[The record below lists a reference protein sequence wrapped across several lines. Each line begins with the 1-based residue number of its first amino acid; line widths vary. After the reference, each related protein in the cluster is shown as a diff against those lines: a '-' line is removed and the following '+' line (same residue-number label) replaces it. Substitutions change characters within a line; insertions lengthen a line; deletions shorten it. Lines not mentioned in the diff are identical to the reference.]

1 MSNNSNMDS
10 ATQRTHQFEII
21 VPKKNISLDA
31 TILST
36 LMSCA
41 RLADFRFN
49 LNMVSTSGKSPSL
62 EKGSIIH
69 KVLETYYSHMVNG
82 FTREQAIS
90 QGLAAGKMYAM
101 GCTCSG
107 FIPTAEKPVPE
118 CKHKPDEF
126 PGVKLD
132 TKDVQWVLDTCVE
145 YFDYYKNDHWVPLEV
160 EVTKGEVLYEDDE
173 IRILW
178 KAKLDLVVD
187 TNQGIYPVDH
197 KSMMQRRP
205 TLSLNNQFMGQCL
218 IQKTRGMFVNK
229 IGLQTTLKSADK
241 FQRVLVPYSIDRLL
255 EWQST
260 ILPYYAK
267 LLLMYTNDGYWPP
280 NFTHCENK
288 YSICEFKDV
297 CESNRDMREEELR
310 NNFMVGQGW
319 DV

>member
-1 MSNNSNMDS
+1 MD
-10 ATQRTHQFEII
+10 AVTHKQHQLEII
-21 VPKKNISLDA
+21 VPKKNVILDA

-36 LMSCA
+36 LMSCP
-41 RLADFRFN
+41 RLTDFRFN
-49 LNMVSTSGKSPSL
+49 LNMVSVGGKSPSL

-69 KVLETYYSHMVNG
+69 KILETYYGHLIHG
-82 FTREQAIS
+82 FDRQQAIG
-90 QGLAAGKMYAM
+90 QALAAGKLYAA
-101 GCTCSG
+101 GCSCAG
-107 FIPTAEKPVPE
+107 FVPSEAQPNPE
-118 CKHKPDEF
+118 CKHKPDEY
-126 PGVKLD
+126 PGVRLE
-132 TKDVQWVLDTCVE
+132 TKDVQWVIDTCQE
-145 YFDYYKNDHWVPLEV
+145 YFDYYKNDHWVPLMV
-160 EVTKGEVLYEDDE
+160 EETKGEILYEDDE

-205 TLSLNNQFMGQCL
+205 TLSLNNQFMGQCM
-218 IQKTRGMFVNK
+218 IMKTRGMFVNK
-229 IGLQTTLKSADK
+229 VGLQTTLKPADK
-241 FQRVLVPYSIDRLL
+241 FQRVLVPYSVDRLL

-310 NNFMVGQGW
+310 NNFVVGKGW

>member
-1 MSNNSNMDS
+1 MTFSNMDS
-10 ATQRTHQFEII
+10 SKLKEHQLSVI
-21 VPKKNISLDA
+21 VPKKNIILDA

-49 LNMVSTSGKSPSL
+49 LNMVSLGGKSPSL

-69 KVLETYYSHMVNG
+69 KVMETYYGHIIKG
-82 FTREQAIS
+82 FNRDQSIGQAMS
-90 QGLAAGKMYAM
+90 AGKLYAM
-101 GCTCSG
+101 GCTCAG
-107 FIPTAEKPVPE
+107 FIPSEENPLPE
-118 CKHKPDEF
+118 CKHKPDEY
-126 PGVKLD
+126 PGVQLD
-132 TKDVQWVLDTCVE
+132 TKDVQWVMDTCME
-145 YFDYYKNDHWVPLEV
+145 YFDYYKSDHWIPLVV
-160 EVTKGEVLYEDDE
+160 EETKGEQVYEDDE
-173 IRILW
+173 IRIMW

-197 KSMMQRRP
+197 KSMQSRRP
-205 TLSLNNQFMGQCL
+205 TLSLNNQFMGQC
-218 IQKTRGMFVNK
+218 IIMKTRGMIVNK
-229 IGLQTTLKSADK
+229 IGLQTSLKPADK

-288 YSICEFKDV
+288 YSICEFKEV
-297 CESNRDMREEELR
+297 CESNRDMREEELK
-310 NNFMVGQGW
+310 NNFIVGKGW

>member
-1 MSNNSNMDS
+1 MTSED
-10 ATQRTHQFEII
+10 QRRQHHLQIL

-49 LNMVSTSGKSPSL
+49 LNMVSTSGSSPSL

-69 KVLETYYSHMVNG
+69 KVLEVFYSHIIMG
-82 FTREQAIS
+82 FDRDKAIGQA
-90 QGLAAGKMYAM
+90 LAAGQLYAM
-101 GCTCSG
+101 GCTCRD
-107 FIPTAEKPVPE
+107 FVPNEAFKQPE
-118 CKHKPDEF
+118 CGHKVNEY
-126 PGVKLD
+126 PGVRL
-132 TKDVQWVLDTCVE
+132 TTPDVTHVLNTCAE
-145 YFDYYKNDHWVPLEV
+145 YFDYYKDDHWTPLFV
-160 EVTKGEVLYEDDE
+160 EETKGEILYEDDE

-178 KAKLDLVVD
+178 KAKIDLGTD

-197 KSMMQRRP
+197 KSMSQRRP
-205 TLSLNNQFMGQCL
+205 TLSLNNQFIGQCL
-218 IQKTRGMFVNK
+218 VMKTRGMIVNK
-229 IGLQTTLKSADK
+229 VGLQTTLKPADK

-267 LLLMYTNDGYWPP
+267 LLIMYREDGYWPP

-288 YSICEFKDV
+288 YSVCEFKEV

-310 NNFMVGQGW
+310 NNFIVGAGW

>member
-1 MSNNSNMDS
+1 MTFSNMDS
-10 ATQRTHQFEII
+10 GKLKEHHLEVM
-21 VPKKNISLDA
+21 VPKKNIILDA

-41 RLADFRFN
+41 RLTDFRFN
-49 LNMVSTSGKSPSL
+49 LNMVSLGGKSPSL

-69 KVLETYYSHMVNG
+69 KVLETYYGHLIKG
-82 FTREQAIS
+82 FTREQAIG
-90 QGLAAGKMYAM
+90 QGLAAGRMYAS

-107 FIPTAEKPVPE
+107 FVATEEQPNPP
-118 CKHKPDEF
+118 CGHKPDEY
-126 PGVKLD
+126 PSVSLD
-132 TKDVQWVLDTCVE
+132 TKDVQWVLTTCEE
-145 YFDYYKNDHWVPLEV
+145 YFEFYKNDHWVPLFV
-160 EVTKGEVLYEDDE
+160 EETKGEVLYEDDE
-173 IRILW
+173 IRIMW
-178 KAKLDLVVD
+178 KAKLDLAVD

-218 IQKTRGMFVNK
+218 VMKTRGMIVNK
-229 IGLQTTLKSADK
+229 VGLQTSLKPADK

-288 YSICEFKDV
+288 YSVCEFKDV
-297 CESNRDMREEELR
+297 CEANRDMREEELR
-310 NNFMVGQGW
+310 NNFMIGRGW

>member
-1 MSNNSNMDS
+1 MTKSNMD
-10 ATQRTHQFEII
+10 AQTQRQHQFEII

-41 RLADFRFN
+41 RLTDFRYN
-49 LNMVSTSGKSPSL
+49 LNMVSTAGKSPSL
-62 EKGSIIH
+62 EKGSIVH
-69 KVLETYYSHMVNG
+69 KVLETYYSHIING
-82 FTREQAIS
+82 FNRDQSIGQALS
-90 QGLAAGKMYAM
+90 AGKMYAM

-107 FIPTAEKPVPE
+107 FVPSAEQPEPE
-118 CKHKPDEF
+118 CKHKPDEY

-132 TKDVQWVLDTCVE
+132 VKDVQWVLDTCME
-145 YFDYYKNDHWVPLEV
+145 YFKYYENDHWVPLEV

-229 IGLQTTLKSADK
+229 IGLQQTLKPADK

-280 NFTHCENK
+280 NFTHCESK

-310 NNFMVGQGW
+310 NNFMVGTGW